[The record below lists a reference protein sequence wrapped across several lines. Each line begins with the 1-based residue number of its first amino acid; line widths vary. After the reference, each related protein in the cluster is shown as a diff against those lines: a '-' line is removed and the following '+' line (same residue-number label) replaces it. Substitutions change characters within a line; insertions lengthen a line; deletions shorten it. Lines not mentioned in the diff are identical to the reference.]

1 MKAQDLKVGSE
12 IEIISNL
19 SEEKMNVPMI
29 VKIDRVSNSYI
40 WFKYS
45 GFQRVGINT
54 INKYPGLYKIISID

>member
-40 WFKYS
+40 
-45 GFQRVGINT
+45 
-54 INKYPGLYKIISID
+54 